1 MAKVPRRTETADV
14 AAQAGAIADTD
25 DARVRYAFELR
36 LVSSRTIIPLA
47 YDSGGVTTSTVTVP
61 VLAALGL
68 GLATVTEA
76 VEHMSRHSIGSL
88 VVNRRDA
95 DDEAGLID
103 VAGIAREVIAR
114 NRAPDRVHVY
124 EVMTKPVVA
133 IPPTM
138 LVRYAARQLVTL
150 GLSRALV
157 VDQERNVIGMVTL
170 RDLVIA
176 RITD

>member
-1 MAKVPRRTETADV
+1 MIYKRN
-14 AAQAGAIADTD
+14 I
-25 DARVRYAFELR
+25 RVSEVMVGDLQ
-36 LVSSRTIIPLA
+36 TI
-47 YDSGGVTTSTVTVP
+47 D
-61 VLAALGL
+61 

-76 VEHMSRHSIGSL
+76 VALMKTHSISSL
-88 VVNRRDA
+88 VVNRRDG

-124 EVMTKPVVA
+124 EVMTKPVVTV
-133 IPPTM
+133 PPTM
-138 LVRYAARQLVTL
+138 LVRYAARHLVSL
-150 GLSRALV
+150 GISRALV
-157 VDQERNVIGMVTL
+157 VDRERNVIGMVTL